1 MSRKIF
7 DDIGFNLF
15 SIKFLSMSERL
26 VKCNYRFSAIK
37 DLMETREF
45 FDEINRQID
54 KNDSFKIALQD
65 EDLLWLIQ
73 KLQEQAGNGGKE
85 NAIIA
90 ENKRLQEKLVYTE
103 DLLTQQAAEYKI
115 AKERHE
121 KAVRSEIEE
130 LKKKISKQ
138 SDFLAK
144 KNEEITKYKNKI
156 EEQQEVVIAKNKEI
170 EELKAKLQSIIAP
183 QTPESQIDPDEVKP
197 LKPDNENLFLIR
209 TTCSPLSE
217 EKVTEFM
224 KAVQNTSGVDRVFV
238 KFPDSKYEKIWLR
251 FKMDLTKRIKDIS
264 KDDDM
269 ETIATDILKPVDVHI
284 INKMLIALYRG
295 QCSKQENRNSME
307 YELLK
312 ELNAYLSACGFY
324 AKEFRPGEQL
334 TDDELLLVDPIYVDG
349 KTEIQTNS
357 EFSPMKLNL
366 SDISDGNGK
375 MFRSGTILEIIL
387 YPYFLDY
394 IDEDGE
400 VQHAQTEGKLVIA
413 K

>member
-1 MSRKIF
+1 
-7 DDIGFNLF
+7 
-15 SIKFLSMSERL
+15 MSERL

-37 DLMETREF
+37 DLVETREF

-54 KNDSFKIALQD
+54 KGESFKIALQD
-65 EDLLWLIQ
+65 EDLQWLIQ
-73 KLQEQAGNGGKE
+73 RLQEQTYNGGKDE
-85 NAIIA
+85 AAIA
-90 ENKRLQEKLVYTE
+90 ENKKLQEKLVCTE
-103 DLLTQQAAEYKI
+103 ELLRQQAAEAKN

-144 KNEEITKYKNKI
+144 KNEEIIKYKNII

-170 EELKAKLQSIIAP
+170 EELKAKLQSIITP
-183 QTPESQIDPDEVKP
+183 QTPGSKILPSEVKP

-209 TTCSPLSE
+209 TTCSPLSVE
-217 EKVTEFM
+217 NVTEFIQ
-224 KAVQNTSGVDRVFV
+224 AVQNTSGVDRVFEE
-238 KFPDSKYEKIWLR
+238 FSDSKYEKIWLR

-264 KDDDM
+264 EDDDM
-269 ETIATDILKPVDVHI
+269 ETIATDILKPVDAHI
-284 INKMLIALYRG
+284 INKMLIALYRS
-295 QCSKQENRNSME
+295 QCSKQENSNLME

-357 EFSPMKLNL
+357 AFSPMKLNF
-366 SDISDGNGK
+366 SDTSDGNGK
-375 MFRSGTILEIIL
+375 MLRSGTILEIIL
-387 YPYFLDY
+387 YPYFLDF

>member
-1 MSRKIF
+1 
-7 DDIGFNLF
+7 
-15 SIKFLSMSERL
+15 MSERL

-37 DLMETREF
+37 DLVETREF

-73 KLQEQAGNGGKE
+73 KLQEKAINSGKE
-85 NAIIA
+85 EEIIA
-90 ENKRLQEKLVYTE
+90 EKKRLQEKLAYVE
-103 DLLTQQAAEYKI
+103 KLLTQQAAEYKTAI
-115 AKERHE
+115 ERHD
-121 KAVRSEIEE
+121 KAVRLEIEG
-130 LKKKISKQ
+130 LKKKISNQ

-156 EEQQEVVIAKNKEI
+156 EEQQEEVIAKNKEI

-183 QTPESQIDPDEVKP
+183 QTPEPQILPSEVKP
-197 LKPDNENLFLIR
+197 LKPENENLFLIR
-209 TTCSPLSE
+209 TTCSPLSVE
-217 EKVTEFM
+217 NVTEFIQ
-224 KAVQNTSGVDRVFV
+224 AVQNTSEVDRVFE

-251 FKMDLTKRIKDIS
+251 FKMDISKRIKDIS
-264 KDDDM
+264 EDDDM

-295 QCSKQENRNSME
+295 KCSKQENRNSME

-334 TDDELLLVDPIYVDG
+334 TDDELLLVEPIYVDG

-357 EFSPMKLNL
+357 AFSPMKLNF
-366 SDISDGNGK
+366 SDTSDGNGK
-375 MFRSGTILEIIL
+375 MLRSGTILEIIL
-387 YPYFLDY
+387 YPYFLDF